1 MRPHPLCLRLRLLVA
16 LLVFAGCAPA
26 PPRELLPRQVVLL
39 HLSDLHSHLFPDS
52 VTLGQNDAERGLGR
66 AGQTTRVGGVARI
79 GSVLDAERARA
90 DVSVTLDA
98 GDVVE
103 GTAVYPLFGGVP
115 EWRVEDALGVDAV
128 AAGNHDLSAG
138 AARLGE
144 LRGYAPRTA
153 LLAANLGAP
162 SPATPHQVGDAAL
175 FAPSALID
183 RAGVRVRV
191 IGLGHSPD
199 AAPDVADCAA
209 RVQRVVD
216 AAGADVVVV
225 LSHLGSDLDERLV
238 PLTTGI
244 DVVLGGHTHDVLV
257 PPALV
262 RDCGAPL
269 AARRSC
275 RPRPVP
281 VVHSGAYGRYVGK
294 VALALSTDPA
304 DAESRLRD
312 QGTPSDAAR
321 RATVA
326 DVHTTLIP
334 VAENIEERADI
345 LELLEPYRRAMDRA
359 GLSRPIAFA
368 PRAIS
373 RTAPRG
379 GDSALGNAVTQA
391 MRTVTSADVALLN
404 TTGIRDDLPAGV
416 LTTEDVFRVL
426 PFDDRLVVVEVTG
439 RALRD
444 AFERIRVDS
453 CARDRTSQVQLDG
466 ATLSLACGSHA
477 AADLRVGGHP
487 LELGTT
493 YRVATVSFLTASGQ
507 WLEGTADAGVPADAE
522 TLRDAFLDAVDALP
536 ACASDAGLL
545 PCLDA
550 AAGAATDGRI
560 TWR

>member
-1 MRPHPLCLRLRLLVA
+1 M
-16 LLVFAGCAPA
+16 
-26 PPRELLPRQVVLL
+26 
-39 HLSDLHSHLFPDS
+39 
-52 VTLGQNDAERGLGR
+52 TLGQNDAERGLGR

-79 GSVLDAERARA
+79 ASVLDAERAHA

-103 GTAVYPLFGGVP
+103 GTAVYPLFGGIP
-115 EWRVEDALGVDAV
+115 EWRIEDALGVDAV
-128 AAGNHDLSAG
+128 AVGNHDLSAG
-138 AARLGE
+138 PARLGE
-144 LRGYAPRTA
+144 LRAYAPHTA

-162 SPATPHQVGDAAL
+162 SPAL
-175 FAPSALID
+175 FTSSALVE
-183 RAGVRVRV
+183 RGGVRLRV

-262 RDCGAPL
+262 HDCGASL

-312 QGTPSDAAR
+312 QGGPNGAAR

-326 DVHTTLIP
+326 DVHATLVP
-334 VAENIEERADI
+334 VAENTEERADV
-345 LELLEPYRRAMDRA
+345 LELLEPYRRAMDQA
-359 GLSRPIAFA
+359 GLSRPVAFA
-368 PRAIS
+368 PKAIS

-391 MRTVTSADVALLN
+391 MRAVASADVALLN
-404 TTGIRDDLPAGV
+404 GTGIRDDLPAGV

-426 PFDDRLVVVEVTG
+426 PFDDRLIVVEVTG

-466 ATLSLACGSHA
+466 ATLSLSCGSHA

-487 LELGTT
+487 LELETT
-493 YRVATVSFLTASGQ
+493 YRVATASFLTASGQ
-507 WLEGTADAGVPADAE
+507 WLEGTADAGAPVDAE
-522 TLRDAFLDAVDALP
+522 TLRDAFLDAIDALP
-536 ACASDAGLL
+536 SCASDAGLL

-550 AAGAATDGRI
+550 AAGAATDERI